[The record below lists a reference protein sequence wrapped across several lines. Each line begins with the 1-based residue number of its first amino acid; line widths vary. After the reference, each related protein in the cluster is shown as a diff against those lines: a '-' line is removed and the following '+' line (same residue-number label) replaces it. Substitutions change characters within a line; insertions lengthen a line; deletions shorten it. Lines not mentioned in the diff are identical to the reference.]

1 MIFTRNLNLSI
12 VIHRLIF
19 AGLIILIPL
28 GSAGQYG
35 GKKNMYTG
43 YTAINE
49 GLEKSRSILG
59 QSIDKIY
66 YDLTLK
72 YQTEGDVFLSKFN
85 LGMNI
90 RDTTQKLITYINELK
105 VLLIA
110 KCEDLKR
117 YEIEA
122 QDTIISLKYLKNYDD
137 CITPSE
143 IIYGTLNSKPKAG
156 PFSAVELVQ
165 KLNHFQ
171 QTVDSVFVDN
181 TTTNSLDNH
190 LGYTT
195 RHQWKSG
202 GFKNKPLAAVITL
215 LSKLQL
221 DIKLQ
226 EVSII
231 NHLINATE

>member
-1 MIFTRNLNLSI
+1 MIFTKKINLRISMHQLILS
-12 VIHRLIF
+12 
-19 AGLIILIPL
+19 GLIILLPL
-28 GSAGQYG
+28 VSFGQYG
-35 GKKNMYTG
+35 GKKNMYSG
-43 YTAINE
+43 YIAINA

-59 QSIDKIY
+59 RNIDKEY

-72 YQTEGDVFLSKFN
+72 YQTEGDTFLSKFN

-90 RDTTQKLITYINELK
+90 RDSAQQLIIYINELK

-117 YEIEA
+117 PEIEA
-122 QDTIISLKYLKNYDD
+122 QDTIISLNFLKNYDD

-143 IIYGTLNSKPKAG
+143 IFYGTSYSKSKTG
-156 PFSAVELVQ
+156 PFSAIELTQ
-165 KLNHFQ
+165 KLNHFR

-181 TTTNSLDNH
+181 ASSNSLDNH
-190 LGYTT
+190 LDYTT
-195 RHQWKSG
+195 RHQWKSS
-202 GFKNKPLAAVITL
+202 GFKNKPLAAILTL

-226 EVSII
+226 ELSVIDY
-231 NHLINATE
+231 LKNAEE